1 MAQPVFI
8 GINGNVIR
16 LDGSTGD
23 GVWLAE
29 LKGSGFVNI
38 LLDCDRVIATTGGE
52 VFCLDAASGK
62 RIWHNELA
70 GQGFGLAAI
79 ATPSTAVSS
88 ALLAE
93 KQQQEDAAA
102 VSTSSSSVVG

>member
-38 LLDCDRVIATTGGE
+38 LLDGDRVIATTGGE

-62 RIWHNELA
+62 RIWHNELS

-79 ATPSTAVSS
+79 ATASAAASS
-88 ALLAE
+88 ATLAE
-93 KQQQEDAAA
+93 KQLQEDAAA
-102 VSTSSSSVVG
+102 NVTSSSSVIG

>member
-1 MAQPVFI
+1 MAQPVFV

-38 LLDCDRVIATTGGE
+38 LLDGDRVIASTSGE
-52 VFCLDAASGK
+52 VFCLDAATGQ

-70 GQGFGLAAI
+70 GQGLGLTAI
-79 ATPSTAVSS
+79 ATASAAASS
-88 ALLAE
+88 APLAE
-93 KQQQEDAAA
+93 KQSEEDGAANA
-102 VSTSSSSVVG
+102 TSASSMNV